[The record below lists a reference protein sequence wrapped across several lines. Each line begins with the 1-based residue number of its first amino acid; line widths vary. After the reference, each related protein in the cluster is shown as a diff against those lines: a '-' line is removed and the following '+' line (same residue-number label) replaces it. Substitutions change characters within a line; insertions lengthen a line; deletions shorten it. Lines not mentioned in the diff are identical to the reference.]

1 MKQTHHYDR
10 TLQQVNSLNVGLE
23 RTVRLYKKKSKYSNK
38 STSTS
43 KNNIGNREKEKIN
56 K

>member
-1 MKQTHHYDR
+1 MTEHSNK
-10 TLQQVNSLNVGLE
+10 QVNSLNVELE
-23 RTVRLYKKKSKYSNK
+23 RTVRMYKKKSKYSTK

-43 KNNIGNREKEKIN
+43 KHNIGNREKEKIN